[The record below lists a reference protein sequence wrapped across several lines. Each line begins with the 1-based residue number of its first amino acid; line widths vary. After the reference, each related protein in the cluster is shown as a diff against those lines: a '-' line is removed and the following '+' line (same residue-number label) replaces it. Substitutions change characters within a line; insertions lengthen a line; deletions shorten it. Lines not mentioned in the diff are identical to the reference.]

1 MAWSRLIRFLTD
13 EDKEVFGEPDI
24 QSAEELS
31 VKLKQKELYAT
42 EFVGSDIFD
51 LSPSTKKVHVK
62 QLLEILRPADVPLI
76 RCIGL
81 NYMKHSSCPPDYR
94 CLSITDTSHFSC

>member
-24 QSAEELS
+24 QSAEELL
-31 VKLKQKELYAT
+31 VKLQNKELYAT
-42 EFVGSDIFD
+42 EFAGSELFD
-51 LSPSTKKVHVK
+51 LSRSKKGVHVK
-62 QLLEILRPADVPLI
+62 QLLEILRPADVPII

-81 NYMKHSSCPPDYR
+81 NYMKHSS
-94 CLSITDTSHFSC
+94 

>member
-24 QSAEELS
+24 QSAEELLE
-31 VKLKQKELYAT
+31 KAQKRELYAT
-42 EFVGSDIFD
+42 EFSGSELFA
-51 LSPSTKKVHVK
+51 LSLSTKGVHVK
-62 QLLEILRPADVPLI
+62 QLLEILRPADVPII

-81 NYMKHSSCPPDYR
+81 NYMKHSA
-94 CLSITDTSHFSC
+94 